1 MSEGFSCD
9 CGHCSYTYNICS
21 VCDQSICLNCS
32 ENGTNLGTNDG
43 ICRLCI
49 EHRISVEKLCD
60 FIEKNVNLLEYL
72 QNDKLKYYKYKK
84 YLELLRTI
92 YLHIKN
98 FDSFNYEGEAY
109 NYLSEPEIIYN
120 LIKKFTNKLYYIYNN
135 SDNFLYAE

>member
-1 MSEGFSCD
+1 MSEGFNCD
-9 CGHCSYTYNICS
+9 CGHCSHTYNICS

-43 ICRLCI
+43 ICRLCV
-49 EHRISVEKLCD
+49 EHHISVEKLCD
-60 FIEKNVNLLEYL
+60 FIEKNVNVLEYL

-109 NYLSEPEIIYN
+109 NYLCEPELIYN
-120 LIKKFTNKLYYIYNN
+120 LIKKSSRDMYDIVINC
-135 SDNFLYAE
+135 DNFVHAK